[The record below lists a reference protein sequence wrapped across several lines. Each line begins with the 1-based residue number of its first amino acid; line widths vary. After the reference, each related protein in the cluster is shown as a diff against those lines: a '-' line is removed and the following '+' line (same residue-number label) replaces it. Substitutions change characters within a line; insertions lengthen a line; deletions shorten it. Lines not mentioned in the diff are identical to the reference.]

1 MILIA
6 SALFPPEP
14 VVSANI
20 AYDLACKL
28 AEEHEVVV
36 ISPAPSRPYG
46 MQFESLPTFAGFKH
60 YQLESY
66 TYPQSAVIGRF
77 RESYS
82 LGLHIKRFIE
92 HNHENIE
99 AVYANVWPL
108 FAQLAV
114 AKVCKKY
121 GIPFVIHVQDIY
133 PESLTNKIPVIGK
146 VLRGLILPVDKYIL
160 SAADLV
166 VSISNQMKNEL
177 VSTRSIADNKVRV
190 VRNWQNDDF
199 FQGFKKDIAGSEI
212 IDRDF
217 TFLYLGSISPT
228 AGVDLLIDAFAQANL
243 NQSKLVIAGGGSDK
257 EKCIKLAT
265 SHNKNIVFIDAQP
278 EQVASIQAQAD
289 ILLLPLRKGVA
300 ATALPS
306 KMTAYM
312 LSGKPILAS
321 VDQPSEIASII
332 VDNQCGWVTTPGDI
346 DELSKTMQKAYSS
359 SKGVLERFGENSLS
373 FAKLN
378 LSRKV
383 NLNLLRS
390 HLESIRR
397 VL

>member
-46 MQFESLPTFAGFKH
+46 MQFESLPTFSGFKH

-92 HNHENIE
+92 HHHENIE

-114 AKVCKKY
+114 AKVCQKY
-121 GIPFVIHVQDIY
+121 DIPFVIHVQDIY
-133 PESLTNKIPVIGK
+133 PESLTNKIPFIGK
-146 VLRGLILPVDKYIL
+146 VLKNIILPVDKYIL
-160 SAADLV
+160 SSADLV

-177 VSTRSIADNKVRV
+177 VTTRSIADSKVKV

-199 FQGFKKDIAGSEI
+199 FKDLKKDITDS
-212 IDRDF
+212 DVVYKDF

-228 AGVDLLIDAFAQANL
+228 AGVDLLIYAFVKANL
-243 NQSKLVIAGGGSDK
+243 SKSKLVIAGGGSDK
-257 EKCIKLAT
+257 EKCIKIAD
-265 SHNKNIVFIDAQP
+265 SYSKNIFFIDAQP

-289 ILLLPLRKGVA
+289 VLLLPLRKGIA

-332 VDNQCGWVTTPGDI
+332 IDNQCGWVTSPGNI
-346 DELSKTMQKAYSS
+346 EELSQAMQDAYSLD
-359 SKGVLERFGENSLS
+359 KENLERFGGHSLN
-373 FAKLN
+373 FAKLK
-378 LSRKV
+378 LSKKV
-383 NLNLLRS
+383 NLNLLEN
-390 HLESIRR
+390 HVKSIRKS
-397 VL
+397 V

>member
-1 MILIA
+1 MILIT

-46 MQFESLPTFAGFKH
+46 MQFENLPTFSDFKH
-60 YQLESY
+60 YQLKSC
-66 TYPQSAVIGRF
+66 TYPHSAVIGRF

-108 FAQLAV
+108 FAQFAV
-114 AKVCKKY
+114 ARVCKKH

-133 PESLTNKIPVIGK
+133 PESLTNKIPVIGRILK
-146 VLRGLILPVDKYIL
+146 DLILPVDKYIL
-160 SAADLV
+160 STANSV
-166 VSISNQMKNEL
+166 VSISNQMKHEL
-177 VSTRSIADNKVRV
+177 VSTRNILDSKVHV
-190 VRNWQNDDF
+190 VRNWQNDDL
-199 FQGFKKDIAGSEI
+199 FQDLKKNITDSKAN
-212 IDRDF
+212 DKDF

-228 AGVDLLIDAFAQANL
+228 AGVDLLINAF
-243 NQSKLVIAGGGSDK
+243 SKADISKAKLLIAGGGSDK
-257 EKCIKLAT
+257 DKCIKLAA
-265 SHNKNIVFIDAQP
+265 SHNKNIVFIDARP

-289 ILLLPLRKGVA
+289 ILLLPLRKGIA

-321 VDQPSEIASII
+321 VDWPSEIASII
-332 VDNQCGWVTTPGDI
+332 QDNQCGWVTLPGDI
-346 DELSKTMQKAYSS
+346 NELSKAMQEAYNSP
-359 SKGVLERFGENSLS
+359 KENLERFGDNARS
-373 FAKLN
+373 FAKVS
-378 LSRKV
+378 LSKKV
-383 NLNLLRS
+383 NLNLLKNNIENIKR
-390 HLESIRR
+390 LI
-397 VL
+397 

>member
-36 ISPAPSRPYG
+36 ISPTPSRPYG
-46 MQFESLPTFAGFKH
+46 LQFENPPIFSGFKH

-66 TYPQSAVIGRF
+66 TYPQSAIIGRF

-92 HNHENIE
+92 HHHENIE

-166 VSISNQMKNEL
+166 ISISNQMKNEL
-177 VSTRSIADNKVRV
+177 VTTRSIADNKVYV

-199 FQGFKKDIAGSEI
+199 FQGFKNDIAGSEI

-217 TFLYLGSISPT
+217 NFLYLGSISPT
-228 AGVDLLIDAFAQANL
+228 AGVDLLIDAFAKANL

-265 SHNKNIVFIDAQP
+265 SYNKNIVFIDAQP

-289 ILLLPLRKGVA
+289 ILLLPLRKGIA

-321 VDQPSEIASII
+321 VDQPSEIASIV

-346 DELSKTMQKAYSS
+346 DELSKAMQEAFSLDEED
-359 SKGVLERFGENSLS
+359 LESFGANSLS

-378 LSRKV
+378 LSKKV
-383 NLNLLRS
+383 NLNLLKNHIENIKRT
-390 HLESIRR
+390 L
-397 VL
+397 